1 MARTTPIASSN
12 DSVKRCSGSVKSGE
26 GRSGTLTDM
35 VAPSP
40 RLEVSEDPDRDK
52 RASRSRIAIRA
63 DSIPVELERRQN
75 ALGIREIAADPPLGR
90 RALPDERRQYVDP
103 VHLGELGMLDHVDDD
118 EACLSFQVLVAD
130 PPEIGDRPEGLRGM
144 PRHVELKADVTR
156 PRVR

>member
-1 MARTTPIASSN
+1 ASKH
-12 DSVKRCSGSVKSGE
+12 DSVKRCPQSVNAGEGGSV
-26 GRSGTLTDM
+26 TAADM

-40 RLEVSEDPDRDK
+40 RLEVSDDSDRDK
-52 RASRSRIAIRA
+52 RASRSRIATRA

-130 PPEIGDRPEGLRGM
+130 PPEIGEDRKSTRLNSS
-144 PRHVELKADVTR
+144 HVKISYAVFCLKKKN
-156 PRVR
+156 